1 MTLFSVWE
9 DMLSESFRPLG
20 YCRASALKQRRHG
33 EATESWAARAACTV
47 GRKPSQERATAA
59 PGISQKSALPPDTFS
74 QVSPLVPQVIFSTQP
89 HNTGA
94 TKKNRAFAEPVFY
107 LLMFSHI
114 QLQDAVRLLL
124 GNNYKSIYIYSKICI
139 YILVKL

>member
-47 GRKPSQERATAA
+47 GCKASQERATAA

-74 QVSPLVPQVIFSTQP
+74 QVSPLVPQTTIVNQ
-89 HNTGA
+89 
-94 TKKNRAFAEPVFY
+94 Y
-107 LLMFSHI
+107 
-114 QLQDAVRLLL
+114 
-124 GNNYKSIYIYSKICI
+124 I
-139 YILVKL
+139 YILKSVYIF